1 MKTTLKR
8 AMRSVSL
15 LVAATAVI
23 FFGFQPVGAAHAKVY
38 HLKIQ
43 SAFPR
48 GDKSMETLKVFAD
61 SAYKRSHGQ
70 LKIKVFAS
78 PEIVPGD
85 QTFEAVKHG
94 VIDMLQ
100 ACGLYWSG
108 FMPIGNVEFGLPL
121 TYTFPRGTSF
131 SQQAEKVH
139 NFFYKSGFIKLLRQ
153 QYAKHG
159 LYYLGIHTYGPV
171 PFVVATSP
179 LKTLAEIKG
188 KKMRA
193 DGIDCQ
199 YHAGAGFSI
208 TTLDGGQ
215 AYMALKLGTIDASEW
230 DVSCITGMHWNE
242 VAPYWIRGMENDQTI
257 GHILINLD
265 EWKSFPPNIKEALNG
280 AANDYWNATVKVYAE
295 QLAEVKKLI
304 KEGKFHEVWINKKA
318 QEKYAEVANKI
329 WKEQETKG
337 PACAKAIKMVTQWKK
352 THWEK

>member
-1 MKTTLKR
+1 MKDRLKVVI
-8 AMRSVSL
+8 RSISL
-15 LVAATAVI
+15 VVAATTVM
-23 FFGFQPVGAAHAKVY
+23 FFGFQPAGVAHAKVY

-43 SAFPR
+43 SSFPR
-48 GDKSMETLKVFAD
+48 GDMSMSTLKVFAQ

-70 LKIKVFAS
+70 LKIEVFAS
-78 PEIVPGD
+78 PEIVPGE
-85 QTFEAVKHG
+85 QTFQAVRHG
-94 VIDMLQ
+94 ALDMTQ
-100 ACGLYWSG
+100 SCGLYWSG
-108 FMPIGNVEFGLPL
+108 FMPVGNVEFGLPD
-121 TYTFPRGTSF
+121 TFTFPRGTSF
-131 SQQAEKVH
+131 VQQAKAVH
-139 NFFYKSGFIKLLRQ
+139 DFFYKSGFIKLLRK

-199 YHAGAGFSI
+199 YHAGVGFSI

-257 GHILINLD
+257 GHILVNLQ
-265 EWKSFPPNIKEALNG
+265 EWNSFPPEIKAALKG
-280 AANDYWNATVKVYAE
+280 AANDYWNATVKVYGH
-295 QLAEVKKLI
+295 QLQIVHKLI
-304 KEGKFHEVWINKKA
+304 KEGKLHEVWVNKNV
-318 QEKYAEVANKI
+318 QNKYQEVAQKI
-329 WKEQETKG
+329 WKNQAKQS
-337 PACAKAIKMVTQWKK
+337 PVVAKAIKMVLQWKDA
-352 THWEK
+352 HWQK